1 MRLKVL
7 AARDEAIQG
16 MFAETRA
23 SLVGVSATPQYK
35 QLLVALIA
43 QGANKLETK
52 SAVVRCRAVDVE
64 VCKAA
69 MREAEAKIPGPK
81 LQLDAHANLPPPPGP
96 ANGEGASCVG
106 GVHVISA
113 DGKTVCNNSLD
124 DRLTVAF
131 ERNVPEIRTAIFGAN
146 PNIKTKA

>member
-43 QGANKLETK
+43 QGAKKLETK

-69 MREAEAKIPGPK
+69 MREAEAKIPGLK

-106 GVHVISA
+106 GVHVIS
-113 DGKTVCNNSLD
+113 LD

-146 PNIKTKA
+146 PNIKMKA

>member
-43 QGANKLETK
+43 QGAKKLETK
-52 SAVVRCRAVDVE
+52 SAVVWCRAVDVE
-64 VCKAA
+64 VCKA
-69 MREAEAKIPGPK
+69 
-81 LQLDAHANLPPPPGP
+81 
-96 ANGEGASCVG
+96 
-106 GVHVISA
+106 
-113 DGKTVCNNSLD
+113 
-124 DRLTVAF
+124 
-131 ERNVPEIRTAIFGAN
+131 
-146 PNIKTKA
+146 